1 MFILKAAVPLLIAL
15 AALVTVAGEATA
27 DGEPCRFTGTVQLDG
42 ADVPDGTIVAAVVEG
57 AEYSTT
63 TPTGYGPSTYS
74 VEIQPPDGVRYDD
87 GTQLT
92 FTIDGSPAD
101 QTGSFRA
108 GDNIRWDLTGTRI
121 WVPQP
126 EQPPP
131 AADQS
136 STSALLIALL
146 ALTCV
151 AQVSVVGG
159 VAYITIADWNP

>member
-1 MFILKAAVPLLIAL
+1 MLKAALLLLIAL
-15 AALVTVAGEATA
+15 AALATVAGEAAA
-27 DGEPCRFTGTVQLDG
+27 DGEPCRFTGTVQMDG
-42 ADVPDGTIVAAVVEG
+42 ADVPDGAVVTAVIGG
-57 AEYSTT
+57 AEYTTT

-87 GTQLT
+87 GAQVT

-131 AADQS
+131 AADPS
-136 STSALLIALL
+136 STSTLLIALL